1 MKRSRSVASRAG
13 AFVIATALLAFAG
26 SSLVAARGRAEV
38 VERVVAVVNDDAIFL
53 SELRTK
59 AGPYLARA
67 MSLPTEAQR
76 LAAIDQIYAQVL
88 EVLIQQRL
96 VVQAAE
102 DENITVTSADV
113 EQAITTVRTEAGL
126 SEAEFWEAVGLQ
138 GFATREEYRRDIRN
152 QLIQYRVLNARVR
165 GRVNITIED
174 VRRVYDERLARSRRS
189 LAYVAAD
196 IIVRFPRDAG
206 ATDVLRARREAE
218 AIHARLT
225 DADSFDDAMEAHDG
239 IELGRMAEG
248 DLEPALEEAIAVL
261 DEGEYTAPIQ
271 GSRGFHILLLRARE
285 YAESDMESFEAL
297 QNEIYQEML
306 REAMET
312 QQRLF
317 LSELR
322 REAHIEVRL

>member
-1 MKRSRSVASRAG
+1 MKRSIASRALFAAALASFLG
-13 AFVIATALLAFAG
+13 ATF
-26 SSLVAARGRAEV
+26 VAAQGRAEV

-59 AGPYLARA
+59 AGPYLPRA
-67 MSLPTEAQR
+67 MGLPTEAQR
-76 LAAIDQIYAQVL
+76 MAAIDQIYGQVL
-88 EVLIQQRL
+88 ELLIQQRL

-102 DENITVTSADV
+102 AEDITITSADID
-113 EQAITTVRTEAGL
+113 QAITTVRTESHL

-138 GFATREEYRRDIRN
+138 GYATREAYRRDIRN

-165 GRVNITIED
+165 GRVNITLED
-174 VRRVYDERLARSRRS
+174 VRQRYDEMVARSRRS
-189 LAYVAAD
+189 LEYVAAD

-218 AIHARLT
+218 AIHASIR
-225 DADSFDDAMEAHDG
+225 DADDFDDAMEEHRG
-239 IELGRMAEG
+239 IELGRLAEG
-248 DLEPALEEAIAVL
+248 DLEPALEEAIANL
-261 DEGEYTAPIQ
+261 EEGQFTEPVQ
-271 GSRGFHILLLRARE
+271 GTRGFHIILLRARE
-285 YAESDMESFEAL
+285 MAESDMASFETM

-306 REAMET
+306 RDAMET

-317 LSELR
+317 LEELR

>member
-1 MKRSRSVASRAG
+1 MTRASRVLLLAAV
-13 AFVIATALLAFAG
+13 AFVSAFSLAQT
-26 SSLVAARGRAEV
+26 GRAEV

-59 AGPYLARA
+59 AAPYMERA
-67 MSLPTEAQR
+67 MGAPTEAQR
-76 LAAIDQIYAQVL
+76 LAAIDQIYEQVL
-88 EVLIQQRL
+88 EILIQQRL

-102 DENITVTSADV
+102 EEDITVTAADV
-113 EQAITTVRTEAGL
+113 EQAITTVRTESGL

-138 GFATREEYRRDIRN
+138 GYATREEYRRDIRN
-152 QLIQYRVLNARVR
+152 QLVQYRVLNARVR

-174 VRRVYDERLARSRRS
+174 VRRVYEERLARSRRS

-206 ATDVLRARREAE
+206 ATDIAHARHEAE
-218 AIHARLT
+218 AIRASIEN
-225 DADSFDDAMEAHDG
+225 ADDFDEMMDLHHG
-239 IELGRMAEG
+239 VELGRMAEG
-248 DLEPALEEAIAVL
+248 DLEPILEEAISGL
-261 DEGEYTAPIQ
+261 EEGEVTPAIQ

-285 YAESDMESFEAL
+285 YAESDMGSFESL

-306 REAMET
+306 REAMTT

-317 LSELR
+317 LEELR